1 MFVANAFADA
11 PLLMYNQSIENG
23 CTVSN
28 VGVSSGTA
36 AMVPHFAQLTQNAS
50 IPNACVY
57 VNVGAYSGTVNA
69 TPMFSIASYTCG
81 AGQWLPADAIECQTC
96 PDNASCTAGTYTYNA
111 TTNQGITISGDSVL
125 TNGGCSVSTLN
136 KSSGTV
142 NAVPQFQPASY
153 TCATGYYLPADAIAC
168 AECLPGATC
177 AGGTYT
183 YNATSDQGIS
193 CSGAIHYGRCHAR
206 CPKMSGE
213 LRIGQYTHPLW
224 AGRADVPSPV
234 IHIQFLD
241 DNSMCYMYLTPDD
254 VPVDEHHGF
263 HIMYNGSPY
272 HAINFGLY
280 GLE

>member
-1 MFVANAFADA
+1 MFVSNAFATA
-11 PLLMYNQSIENG
+11 PLLMGNQSIENG

-28 VGVSSGTA
+28 VGAYSGTV
-36 AMVPHFAQLTQNAS
+36 AMVPHFAQLVQDAS
-50 IPNACVY
+50 FQGACVY
-57 VNVGAYSGTVNA
+57 TNIGAYSG
-69 TPMFSIASYTCG
+69 I
-81 AGQWLPADAIECQTC
+81 I
-96 PDNASCTAGTYTYNA
+96 
-111 TTNQGITISGDSVL
+111 
-125 TNGGCSVSTLN
+125 
-136 KSSGTV
+136 

-153 TCATGYYLPADAIAC
+153 NCAAGYYLPADAIAC

-213 LRIGQYTHPLW
+213 FHIGQYTHPLW
-224 AGRADVPSPV
+224 ADRADVPSPV

-263 HIMYNGSPY
+263 HIMYNDSPY
-272 HAINFGLY
+272 RAINFGLY